1 MSIFFLSNIVS
12 CVYCNIYS
20 LKPKRKMLD
29 RTFKHL
35 YLLLL
40 YVFLAL
46 FDIIKLICVKR
57 DLRRHNVGLM
67 PLFIICGIGL
77 CLSVVPLPEA
87 SQQWHMPKKK
97 SFPVC
102 VCLSMCEWRG
112 LAKNYAIF
120 LYILN
125 SSSRCIGKYR

>member
-1 MSIFFLSNIVS
+1 MKVGKQKGKMSIFFLSNIVS
-12 CVYCNIYS
+12 CVYCNVYS

-77 CLSVVPLPEA
+77 CLSVVPQPEA
-87 SQQWHMPKKK
+87 GQQWHMPKKK

-102 VCLSMCEWRG
+102 VCLSMCVNGED
-112 LAKNYAIF
+112 
-120 LYILN
+120 
-125 SSSRCIGKYR
+125 